1 MKRVYVW
8 TLPTRLFHWL
18 FVALILGAWISTN
31 EDRWLSI
38 HVALGSALAGLA
50 HLSSDM
56 GNNGTKIFP
65 LQRF

>member
-18 FVALILGAWISTN
+18 FVALILGAWVSTN

-38 HVALGSALAGLA
+38 HVALGSCPRSFA
-50 HLSSDM
+50 HLSPDM
-56 GNNGTKIFP
+56 GNCGTKIFP
-65 LQRF
+65 L